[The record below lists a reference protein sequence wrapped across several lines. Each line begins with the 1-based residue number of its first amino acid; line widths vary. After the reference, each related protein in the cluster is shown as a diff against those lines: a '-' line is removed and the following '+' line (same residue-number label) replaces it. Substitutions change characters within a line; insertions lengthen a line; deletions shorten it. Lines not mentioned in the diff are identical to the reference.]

1 LDRNEAA
8 AAIRALVEK
17 ITLRPGPN
25 RGEIDAALH
34 GELGTILSW
43 IEAQAVERLG
53 NAKLPQLSLRA
64 CRVSVVAG
72 TGFEPVTFRL

>member
-25 RGEIDAALH
+25 RDEIDD
-34 GELGTILSW
+34 T
-43 IEAQAVERLG
+43 
-53 NAKLPQLSLRA
+53 
-64 CRVSVVAG
+64 
-72 TGFEPVTFRL
+72 